1 MTEAMKFKENDL
13 ADLEER
19 EKRRITVIGCGRM
32 GLPTACLFS
41 DAGFKVTCLDTNPYV
56 VNRINKGMTPFV
68 EPELSAL
75 LKENLRKG
83 RIKATT
89 DAKEAIPESDLVVFM
104 VDTPID
110 KKKRSDYTN
119 LEESCREV
127 GLSLRPGTL
136 VMVQSTVGPSVTQ
149 TLAKESLET
158 SSGLKAGVDFGLAYS
173 PIRATVGKVVRDIS
187 TYAKIVAAIDK
198 QSLTAA
204 KAFLKTIVKGE
215 LVEVD
220 DIKTAEAT
228 KLFENIYRD
237 VNLALANEFAI
248 FCERAGID
256 YIAVQK
262 AANTQPYC
270 HLLRPGIVSGHIPK
284 DPYLLVSEAENL
296 GVKLKMTNMARRT
309 NDETVRHA
317 YNLVKDAIHLCERPV
332 KRAGVAVLGVSYRPN
347 VKETKGTLVTD
358 LVRLLRKRGA
368 RATVFDPYYSYK
380 ELKELGFPAGRTLTR
395 TVEGADCL
403 LIAVGHSKFRR
414 LGLRRVKVLM
424 KKPAAIVDLAHII
437 NPQKAEK
444 EGFIYRGL
452 GRGVWSR

>member
-1 MTEAMKFKENDL
+1 MKFKEQDL
-13 ADLEER
+13 AGLEER
-19 EKRRITVIGCGRM
+19 EKCKVTIIGCGRM

-41 DAGFKVTCLDTNPYV
+41 DAGFKVTCLDINPYV

-68 EPELSAL
+68 EPGLSTL
-75 LKENLRKG
+75 LKENLRKA
-83 RIKATT
+83 RIRATT
-89 DAKEAIPESDLVVFM
+89 DPKEAIPESDVIVFM
-104 VDTPID
+104 VDTPVD

-119 LEESCREV
+119 LEESCKEV
-127 GLSLRPGTL
+127 GLNLRSGTL
-136 VMVQSTVGPSVTQ
+136 VIVQSTVGPSVTQ
-149 TLAKESLET
+149 TLVKESLET

-173 PIRATVGKVVRDIS
+173 PIRASVGRVLRDVA

-237 VNLALANEFAI
+237 VNLALANEFAG
-248 FCERAGID
+248 FCEKAGID
-256 YIAVQK
+256 YIAAQK

-270 HLLRPGIVSGHIPK
+270 HLLKPGIVSGHIPK
-284 DPYLLVSEAENL
+284 DPYLLISEAENL
-296 GVKLKMTNMARRT
+296 NVKLKMTNMARRT
-309 NDETVRHA
+309 NDETVKHA
-317 YNLVKDAIHLCERPV
+317 YNLVKNAIHLCERPV
-332 KRAGVAVLGVSYRPN
+332 KRSGVAVLGVSYRPN

-358 LVRLLRKRGA
+358 LVRLLRRRGA
-368 RATVFDPYYSYK
+368 RVTVFDPHYSYT
-380 ELKELGFPAGRTLTR
+380 ELRELGFPAGRTLAR

-403 LIAVGHSKFRR
+403 LIAVGHNKFRR
-414 LGLRRVKVLM
+414 LGLRRIQVLM
-424 KKPAAIVDLAHII
+424 KKPAAIVDLAHVI
-437 NPQKAEK
+437 NPQIAEK

-452 GRGVWSR
+452 GRGVWSK

>member
-1 MTEAMKFKENDL
+1 MTEGMKFKEKNLDT
-13 ADLEER
+13 LEER
-19 EKRRITVIGCGRM
+19 EKCQVTVIGCGRM

-41 DAGFKVTCLDTNPYV
+41 DAGFKVTCLDINPYV

-68 EPELSAL
+68 EPGLSAL

-83 RIKATT
+83 RIRATT
-89 DAKEAIPESDLVVFM
+89 EAKEAIPESDFVVFM

-127 GLSLRPGTL
+127 GLNLRPGTL
-136 VMVQSTVGPSVTQ
+136 VIVQSTVGPSVTQ
-149 TLAKESLET
+149 TLVKEGLET

-173 PIRATVGKVVRDIS
+173 PIRASVGRVLRDIP
-187 TYAKIVAAIDK
+187 TYAKIVAAIDR

-204 KAFLKTIVKGE
+204 KAILKTMVKGE

-237 VNLALANEFAI
+237 VNLALANEFAG
-248 FCERAGID
+248 FCEKAGID
-256 YIAVQK
+256 YIAAQK

-270 HLLRPGIVSGHIPK
+270 HLLKPGIVSGHIPK
-284 DPYLLVSEAENL
+284 DPYLLISEAENL
-296 GVKLKMTNMARRT
+296 NVKLKMTNMARRT
-309 NDETVRHA
+309 NDETVKHA
-317 YNLVKDAIHLCERPV
+317 YNLVKDAIHSCEKPV
-332 KRAGVAVLGVSYRPN
+332 KRSGVAVLGVSYRPN
-347 VKETKGTLVTD
+347 VKETKGTLITD
-358 LVRLLRKRGA
+358 LVRLLRRRGA
-368 RATVFDPYYSYK
+368 RVTVFDPYYSHN
-380 ELKELGFPAGRTLTR
+380 ELKELGFPAGRTLAR

-403 LIAVGHSKFRR
+403 LIAVGHNKFRR
-414 LGLRRVKVLM
+414 LGLGRIQVLM
-424 KKPAAIVDLAHII
+424 KKPAAMVDLAHVIS
-437 NPQKAEK
+437 PQKAEK

-452 GRGVWSR
+452 GRGVWSK

>member
-1 MTEAMKFKENDL
+1 MTEGMKFKEKNLDT
-13 ADLEER
+13 LEER
-19 EKRRITVIGCGRM
+19 EKCQVTVIGCGRM

-41 DAGFKVTCLDTNPYV
+41 DAGFKVTCLDINPYV

-68 EPELSAL
+68 EPGLSAL

-83 RIKATT
+83 RIRATT
-89 DAKEAIPESDLVVFM
+89 EAKEAIPESDFVVFM

-127 GLSLRPGTL
+127 GLNLRPGTL
-136 VMVQSTVGPSVTQ
+136 VIVQSTVGPSVTQ
-149 TLAKESLET
+149 TLVKEGLET

-173 PIRATVGKVVRDIS
+173 PIRASVGRVLRDIP
-187 TYAKIVAAIDK
+187 TYAKIVAAIDR

-204 KAFLKTIVKGE
+204 EAILKTIVKGE

-237 VNLALANEFAI
+237 VNLALANEFAG
-248 FCERAGID
+248 FCEKAGID
-256 YIAVQK
+256 YIAAQK

-270 HLLRPGIVSGHIPK
+270 HLLRPGIISGHIPK
-284 DPYLLVSEAENL
+284 DPYLLISEAENL
-296 GVKLKMTNMARRT
+296 NVKLKMTNMARRT
-309 NDETVRHA
+309 NDETVKHA
-317 YNLVKDAIHLCERPV
+317 YNLVKDAIHSCEKPV
-332 KRAGVAVLGVSYRPN
+332 KRSGVAVLGVSYRPN
-347 VKETKGTLVTD
+347 VKETKGTLITE
-358 LVRLLRKRGA
+358 LVRLLRRRGA
-368 RATVFDPYYSYK
+368 KVTVFDPYYSYK
-380 ELKELGFPAGRTLTR
+380 ELKEQGFPAGRTLAR

-403 LIAVGHSKFRR
+403 LIAVGHNKFRR
-414 LGLRRVKVLM
+414 IGLGRIQVLM
-424 KKPAAIVDLAHII
+424 KKPAAVVDLAHVIS
-437 NPQKAEK
+437 PQRAEK

-452 GRGVWSR
+452 GRGVWSK